1 MDFMKAKAFAA
12 IFLAMAMFT
21 AVPAVFTD
29 QADAYTATDGSQGI
43 GYSYKNLSATDFDK
57 LFTSGDKNEMA
68 TDMLN
73 RFAVNPSYFSI
84 SDISVTG
91 MSASGYLGESVS
103 GTTVTSLDADT
114 TSYKLTFKATALSDG
129 NPLFDNDDFNVGLI
143 KEIGLEN
150 KTQADAFFTVTADC
164 IVSSTSK
171 ETSEYVANS
180 SAEFVLVKEKAT
192 AATRDYAK
200 IDVKYTYISSGES
213 KTLQAN
219 YEFDRTYAADSATT
233 YDFNGKEAK
242 TVTSSDS
249 CISNGSVNGM
259 TFKMKSVCNYGGKS
273 YGTDIT
279 LGDNEVD
286 FVMNMMSLGDPVHSA
301 TVVANDLKAPEYT
314 FYGSGSNALFNS
326 STVASTDLQNNDS
339 LKAFLKSV
347 GTVAETYSAA
357 QSATDSIYDDLAG
370 KGGSKLVYYAAIAGV
385 VAAVIL
391 VSFLIIRKR

>member
-1 MDFMKAKAFAA
+1 MKPKAFAA

-21 AVPAVFTD
+21 AVPAVFAD
-29 QADAYTATDGSQGI
+29 QADAYSATDGSQGI
-43 GYSYKNLSATDFDK
+43 GYSYKNLSATDFGK
-57 LFTSGDKNEMA
+57 LYTDSDTESMAEDILDRFVSDTTYFTISG
-68 TDMLN
+68 
-73 RFAVNPSYFSI
+73 V
-84 SDISVTG
+84 SVTE

-150 KTQADAFFTVTADC
+150 KTQADAFFTVTAEC
-164 IVSSTSK
+164 ILSNTSK
-171 ETSEYVANS
+171 ETSEYVSNS

-200 IDVKYTYISSGES
+200 IDVKYTYISSGQS

-273 YGTDIT
+273 YGPDIT
-279 LGDNEVD
+279 MGDNEVD
-286 FVMNMMSLGDPVHSA
+286 FIMSMMSLGNPVHSA

-370 KGGSKLVYYAAIAGV
+370 KGGSKTIYYVAIAGV

-391 VSFLIIRKR
+391 VSFLILRKR

>member
-1 MDFMKAKAFAA
+1 MKANAFAA

-219 YEFDRTYAADSATT
+219 YEFDRTYAADTATT

>member
-1 MDFMKAKAFAA
+1 MDIMKVKAFAA

-314 FYGSGSNALFNS
+314 FYGTGSNALFNS

-370 KGGSKLVYYAAIAGV
+370 KGSSKTIYYVAIAGV

-391 VSFLIIRKR
+391 VSFLILRKR

>member
-1 MDFMKAKAFAA
+1 MDIMKVKAFAA

-43 GYSYKNLSATDFDK
+43 GYSYKDLSAKDFDK
-57 LFTSGDKNEMA
+57 LYTSGDKNEMA
-68 TDMLN
+68 TDLLN
-73 RFAVNPSYFSI
+73 RFAVDPSYFSI
-84 SDISVTG
+84 SEISVTG

-164 IVSSTSK
+164 IVSNTSK

-192 AATRDYAK
+192 VATRDYAK
-200 IDVKYTYISSGES
+200 IDVKYTFISSGQS

-219 YEFDRTYAADSATT
+219 YEFDRTYAADTDTT

-273 YGTDIT
+273 YGSDIT

-286 FVMNMMSLGDPVHSA
+286 FVKSMMSLGDPVHSA

-385 VAAVIL
+385 VAAVII
-391 VSFLIIRKR
+391 VAFLIMRKR

>member
-1 MDFMKAKAFAA
+1 MKPKAFAA

-21 AVPAVFTD
+21 AVPAVFAD
-29 QADAYTATDGSQGI
+29 QADAYSATDGSQGI
-43 GYSYKNLSATDFDK
+43 GYSYKNLSATDFGK
-57 LFTSGDKNEMA
+57 LYTDSDTESMAEDILDRFVSDTTDFTISG
-68 TDMLN
+68 
-73 RFAVNPSYFSI
+73 
-84 SDISVTG
+84 VTVTE

-103 GTTVTSLDADT
+103 GTTVTSLDADS

-143 KEIGLEN
+143 KEIGLDN
-150 KTQADAFFTVTADC
+150 KTQADAFFTVTAEC
-164 IVSSTSK
+164 ILSNTSK
-171 ETSEYVANS
+171 ETSEYVSNS

-200 IDVKYTYISSGES
+200 IDVKYTYISSGQS

-219 YEFDRTYAADSATT
+219 YEFDRTYAADTATT

-273 YGTDIT
+273 YGPDIT
-279 LGDNEVD
+279 MGDNEVD
-286 FVMNMMSLGDPVHSA
+286 FIMSMMSLGNPVHSA

-347 GTVAETYSAA
+347 GTVTETYSAA

-370 KGGSKLVYYAAIAGV
+370 KGSSKTIYYVAIAGV

-391 VSFLIIRKR
+391 VSFLILRKR